1 MTKSLQNKNS
11 SRQSLSL
18 IFKIHSIMRKIN
30 PKCTNIDSFKYS
42 ILISIH
48 YYDITPYP
56 ERIPKLGPYINKY
69 KFTTTLPKDFERN
82 NPNIS
87 LTTYDEKNNMLY
99 SPRNNSNKKAYIIK
113 INNHKYNATKLKKP
127 KSIKLKELLS
137 SFTYEELSIIFQE
150 IIMKKVDTN

>member
-1 MTKSLQNKNS
+1 
-11 SRQSLSL
+11 
-18 IFKIHSIMRKIN
+18 MRKIN

-56 ERIPKLGPYINKY
+56 KRITKLGPYINKY
-69 KFTTTLPKDFERN
+69 NFTNTLPKDFERN

-87 LTTYDEKNNMLY
+87 LTIYDEKNDILY
-99 SPRNNSNKKAYIIK
+99 SPRNNSNNKAYIIK
-113 INNHKYNATKLKKP
+113 MNNHRYSAIKPKKP

-137 SFTYEELSIIFQE
+137 SFTYEELSIIFKE